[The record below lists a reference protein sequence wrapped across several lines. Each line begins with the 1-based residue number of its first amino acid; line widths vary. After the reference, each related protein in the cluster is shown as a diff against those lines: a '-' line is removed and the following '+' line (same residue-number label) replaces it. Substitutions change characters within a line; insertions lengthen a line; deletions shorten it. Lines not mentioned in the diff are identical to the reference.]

1 MDGACSHGNWVSNQC
16 RLTKVL
22 PANLSWS
29 TDASKRYQIEMKA
42 SSTAA
47 YTLIAKRKNPGAQ
60 ATDKCGDFTLSNTG
74 VKSADNVASGTTA
87 SDCWTK

>member
-1 MDGACSHGNWVSNQC
+1 
-16 RLTKVL
+16 
-22 PANLSWS
+22 
-29 TDASKRYQIEMKA
+29 MKA

-74 VKSADNVASGTTA
+74 VKSADNLASGTTA